1 MFVQVY
7 RITFLIYKRYTILRE
22 DFNIRVIYFDTETSG
37 LDCRDCKI
45 IELAMLT
52 VEDGE
57 IVDDYDEFV
66 NIGEPI
72 SHKIFE
78 ITGIS
83 NEMLINDGL
92 SEDNVASDIKE
103 RLTPGTLMVA
113 HNTQFDLSFVFH
125 LLARH
130 FPDDAYDIVKN
141 VEWLD
146 TLTVL
151 KDRKKYP
158 HKLIDGVNHY
168 NLETVN
174 FHRAIDDTKA
184 LYDLTL
190 AMKNERD
197 DLKDYIN
204 LFGYNPKYN
213 VSGLRFPFIEYK
225 AQPYHNYG
233 ILPPDRTLPNK

>member
-1 MFVQVY
+1 
-7 RITFLIYKRYTILRE
+7 
-22 DFNIRVIYFDTETSG
+22 
-37 LDCRDCKI
+37 
-45 IELAMLT
+45 MLT
-52 VEDGE
+52 VEDGRIIE
-57 IVDDYDEFV
+57 DYDEFV

-72 SHKIFE
+72 SQKIFE

-83 NEMLINDGL
+83 NQMLENEGM
-92 SEDNVASDIKE
+92 SESIVANHLKD

-130 FPDDAYDIVKN
+130 FPDDAYDIVKG
-141 VEWLD
+141 VGWLD

-151 KDRKKYP
+151 KDRKEYP

-184 LYDLTL
+184 LYNLTL
-190 AMKNERD
+190 AMKEERD
-197 DLKDYIN
+197 DLREYID
-204 LFGYNPKYN
+204 LFGYNPKYG
-213 VSGLRFPFIEYK
+213 VSGIRFPFIEYK

-233 ILPPDRTLPNK
+233 LLPSDRILPNK

>member
-1 MFVQVY
+1 MIV
-7 RITFLIYKRYTILRE
+7 
-22 DFNIRVIYFDTETSG
+22 IRVIFFDTETSG

-57 IVDDYDEFV
+57 IVEDYDEFV
-66 NIGEPI
+66 NIGQALSP
-72 SHKIFE
+72 KIIGLTK
-78 ITGIS
+78 IT
-83 NEMLINDGL
+83 NEMLRKEGL
-92 SEDNVASDIKE
+92 SEEVVAAHLKE

-113 HNTQFDLSFVFH
+113 HNTQFDLSFVFS

-146 TLTVL
+146 TLTVF
-151 KDRKKYP
+151 KDRKTYP
-158 HKLIDGVNHY
+158 HKLIDGVKHY
-168 NLETVN
+168 NLKTVN

-184 LYDLTL
+184 LYNLTL

-197 DLKDYIN
+197 DLKEYIC
-204 LFGYNPKYN
+204 LFGYNPKYG
-213 VSGLRFPFIEYK
+213 VSGIRFPFIKYK
-225 AQPYHNYG
+225 AQPYQNYG
-233 ILPPDRTLPNK
+233 KLPQDRILPRR